1 MAKISGVV
9 EQVMNS
15 TSLALRPNSFGE
27 HTVITR
33 LGYDKG
39 EYPDHLRSFAISEG
53 QCANLE
59 GTVVYEGKEIPKTA
73 ACVAG
78 EDVS

>member
-9 EQVMNS
+9 EAVMDS
-15 TSLALRPNSFGE
+15 QSLALRPNSFGE
-27 HTVITR
+27 HTVVTR

-39 EYPDHLRSFAISEG
+39 ETPDHLRQYAISSG
-53 QCANLE
+53 QCAGLE

-78 EDVS
+78 ADVE